1 MLIRQQTLC
10 LQVAEYN
17 KLEVSVDAILEN
29 SAVAVVICLLTS
41 VQMYLVEG
49 NFRCWMVYLNQF

>member
-17 KLEVSVDAILEN
+17 KLEVSVDAILEK
-29 SAVAVVICLLTS
+29 SVVAVVICLLTS
-41 VQMYLVEG
+41 VWMYLVEG
-49 NFRCWMVYLNQF
+49 NFHCWMVYLNQF